1 MNTLKNNI
9 QIQKTPNPDSI
20 QFIFPK
26 KLTNQNYEFKNPQ
39 EASCSPLAQ
48 TLLGFPWMKQVFI
61 SNNFI
66 TLTKEDWVEW
76 ETLKPP
82 LLEMINEHFQENKSI
97 VIESAQTLINTT
109 DSEIVKKIKSIIDT
123 EIQPA
128 VQMDGGFIQFSD
140 YKQGKVYLRLQ
151 GACSGCP
158 SAEWTLKQGI
168 ETRIKQEVPQ
178 VTEVISI

>member
-1 MNTLKNNI
+1 MKNSNI
-9 QIQKTPNPDSI
+9 QIQDTPNPDSI
-20 QFIFPK
+20 QFVFPK
-26 KLTNQNYEFKNPQ
+26 KLTNQAYEFKNQ
-39 EASCSPLAQ
+39 KEAHCSPLAQ

-66 TLTKEDWVEW
+66 ALTKEDWVEW
-76 ETLKPP
+76 DTLKPP
-82 LLEMINEHFQENKSI
+82 LLDMMNEHFQQNKPI
-97 VIESAQTLINTT
+97 VIDQNQTSSNTE
-109 DSEIVKKIKSIIDT
+109 DSEIVQKIKNIIDT

-128 VQMDGGFIQFSD
+128 VQMDGGFIQFSN

-168 ETRIKQEVPQ
+168 ETRIKQEIPQ
-178 VTEVISI
+178 VTEVVSI